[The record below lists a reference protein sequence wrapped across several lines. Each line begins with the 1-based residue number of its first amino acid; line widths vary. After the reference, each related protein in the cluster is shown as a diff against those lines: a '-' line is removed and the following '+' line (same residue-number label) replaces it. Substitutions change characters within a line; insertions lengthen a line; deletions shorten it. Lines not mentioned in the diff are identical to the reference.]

1 GTHAI
6 SGVRRRRTAR
16 RHRLLLRRRRCDHVV
31 GIELRP
37 PLDLGSTSMSAAP
50 TPPAEEELPTPVVQN
65 RRWIPRLVWVVPIAA
80 AVIGI
85 SLLIRNW
92 ENAGPRITI
101 SFLSGE
107 GVQVGKTLVKYR
119 DVAVGR
125 VSAVVLS
132 SDHQTVLVS
141 ADLSKD
147 ATSLLKAD
155 TQFWIVRPRIG
166 VGSVS
171 GLNTL
176 LSGVYIG
183 MKTGT
188 AALRERHFV
197 GLENP
202 PALSHGPHGRE
213 LELRAAGAGSLAIGA
228 PVYFRQFQV
237 GRVIDDNLLADGS
250 TRVTVFVKAPYDGF
264 VKPVTRF
271 WNASGIDVRLGAD
284 GLNVQTES
292 LAAVLA
298 GGLAFDDGPVEAVP
312 AAAGIPS
319 EFTLYK
325 NETEAM
331 APPDGDPR
339 YVRMRFA
346 QALRGLDV
354 GAPIEFVGVNIG
366 SVVAVDL
373 GYEPQDKSFPVIVTA
388 KVYPRR
394 MGTAYEVLVAQG
406 KTESEETL
414 AAFVG
419 TLVQRGLRAQPR
431 SASLLTGKLYVALD
445 FLPASPRVN
454 FDASDRPVEL
464 PTVNGSFQEL
474 EANIGRT
481 LKKMNDLPLEQIA
494 ADLHTDLRDLHETLS
509 ELHTRVL
516 PNAEDTLSALHRTL
530 DSADRTMDVESPLQR
545 GLNETFSETRSTLQ
559 AVRDLADY
567 LDRHPD
573 ALLRGRRPQ
582 KVPER
587 PAAPSSDAKP

>member
-1 GTHAI
+1 
-6 SGVRRRRTAR
+6 
-16 RHRLLLRRRRCDHVV
+16 
-31 GIELRP
+31 
-37 PLDLGSTSMSAAP
+37 MSATP
-50 TPPAEEELPTPVVQN
+50 TPPSEEELPTPAVQN

-85 SLLIRNW
+85 SLLIRNR
-92 ENAGPRITI
+92 ENQGPRITI

-119 DVAVGR
+119 DVTVGR
-125 VSAVVLS
+125 VSAVALTA
-132 SDHQTVLVS
+132 DHQTVVVS

-147 ATSLLKAD
+147 AASLLKAD

-171 GLNTL
+171 GLDTL

-188 AALRERHFV
+188 ASRRERQFV

-202 PALSHGPHGRE
+202 PALSHGPRGRE
-213 LELRAAGAGSLAIGA
+213 LQLHAARAGSLAIGA

-237 GRVIDDNLLADGS
+237 GRVIDENLLPDGS
-250 TRVTVFVKAPYDGF
+250 TRVTVFVEAPYDGF

-271 WNASGIDVRLGAD
+271 WNASGIDVTLGAD

-298 GGLAFDDGPVEAVP
+298 GGLAFDDGPIEALFF
-312 AAAGIPS
+312 AAGSVPG

-331 APPDGDPR
+331 APPDGDPH
-339 YVRMRFA
+339 YVRMQFA
-346 QALRGLDV
+346 QALRGLEV
-354 GAPIEFVGVNIG
+354 GAPVEFVGVNIG

-373 GYEPQDKSFPVIVTA
+373 GYESRDKSFPVIVTA
-388 KVYPRR
+388 KLYPRR
-394 MGTAYEVLVAQG
+394 MGRAYEVLAAQG

-419 TLVQRGLRAQPR
+419 TLVNRGLRAQPR
-431 SASLLTGKLYVALD
+431 AASLLTGKLYIALD
-445 FLPASPRVN
+445 FLPASPRAA
-454 FDASDRPVEL
+454 FDASIRPLEL
-464 PTVNGSFQEL
+464 PTVNGTFQEL
-474 EANIGRT
+474 EANVGR
-481 LKKMNDLPLEQIA
+481 LVKKVNDLPLEQIA
-494 ADLHTDLRDLHETLS
+494 ADLHTDLTDLHETLN

-516 PNAEDTLSALHRTL
+516 PNAEETLSALHNTL
-530 DSADRTMDVESPLQR
+530 DSAERTLDVDSPLQR
-545 GLNETFSETRSTLQ
+545 GLTDTLSESRSTLQ
-559 AVRDLADY
+559 AVRELADY

-582 KVPER
+582 KMPQR
-587 PAAPSSDAKP
+587 PAASSSDAKP

>member
-1 GTHAI
+1 V
-6 SGVRRRRTAR
+6 SGV
-16 RHRLLLRRRRCDHVV
+16 
-31 GIELRP
+31 
-37 PLDLGSTSMSAAP
+37 P
-50 TPPAEEELPTPVVQN
+50 TPPSEEELPTPAVQH
-65 RRWIPRLVWVVPIAA
+65 RSWIPRLVWVVPIIA

-92 ENAGPRITI
+92 QNEGPRITI

-125 VSAVVLS
+125 VSAVALS
-132 SDHQTVLVS
+132 ADHQTVVVS

-147 ATSLLKAD
+147 AASLLKAD

-171 GLNTL
+171 GLDTL

-197 GLENP
+197 GLEDP
-202 PALSHGPHGRE
+202 PALSHGPRGRE
-213 LELRAAGAGSLAIGA
+213 LQLHAARAGSLAIGA

-237 GRVIDDNLLADGS
+237 GRVIDENLLPDGS
-250 TRVTVFVKAPYDGF
+250 TRVTVFVDAPYDGF

-271 WNASGIDVRLGAD
+271 WNASGIDVKLGAD

-298 GGLAFDDGPVEAVP
+298 GGLAFDDGPIEALFFGTGGTP
-312 AAAGIPS
+312 G

-331 APPDGDPR
+331 APPDGDPH
-339 YVRMRFA
+339 YVRMRFS

-354 GAPIEFVGVNIG
+354 GAPVEFVGVNIG

-373 GYEPQDKSFPVIVTA
+373 GYERQDKSFPVIVTA
-388 KVYPRR
+388 KLYPRR
-394 MGTAYEVLVAQG
+394 MGQAYEVLAAQG
-406 KTESEETL
+406 QTESVETL

-419 TLVQRGLRAQPR
+419 TLVNRGLRAQPR
-431 SASLLTGKLYVALD
+431 SASLLTGKLYIALD
-445 FLPASPRVN
+445 FLPASPRAA
-454 FDASDRPVEL
+454 FDASIRPLEL
-464 PTVNGSFQEL
+464 PTVNGTFQEL
-474 EANIGRT
+474 EASVGRLVT
-481 LKKMNDLPLEQIA
+481 KVNNLPLEQIA
-494 ADLHTDLRDLHETLS
+494 ADLHTDLKDLHETLS
-509 ELHTRVL
+509 ELHTTVL
-516 PNAEDTLSALHRTL
+516 PSAVDTLSALHGTL
-530 DSADRTMDVESPLQR
+530 DSADRTLDVDSPLQR
-545 GLNETFSETRSTLQ
+545 GLIDTLSESRSTLQ
-559 AVRDLADY
+559 AVRELADY
-567 LDRHPD
+567 IDRHPD

-582 KVPER
+582 KTPQR
-587 PAAPSSDAKP
+587 PAASSSDVQP

>member
-1 GTHAI
+1 
-6 SGVRRRRTAR
+6 
-16 RHRLLLRRRRCDHVV
+16 
-31 GIELRP
+31 
-37 PLDLGSTSMSAAP
+37 MSAAP
-50 TPPAEEELPTPVVQN
+50 TPPSEEDLPTPAVRS

-92 ENAGPRITI
+92 ENAGPQITV
-101 SFLSGE
+101 SFQSGE
-107 GVQVGKTLVKYR
+107 GIQVGKTVLKYR
-119 DVAVGR
+119 DVTVGR

-132 SDHQTVLVS
+132 TDHQTVEVS
-141 ADLSKD
+141 ANLSKD
-147 ATSLLKAD
+147 AANLLKAD

-171 GLNTL
+171 GLDTL

-188 AALRERHFV
+188 ATLQERHFV

-202 PALSHGPHGRE
+202 PALSHGPRGRE
-213 LELRAAGAGSLAIGA
+213 LQLHAARAGSLGIGA
-228 PVYFRQFQV
+228 PVYFRRFQV
-237 GRVIDDNLLADGS
+237 GRVIDENLLPDGS
-250 TRVTVFVKAPYDGF
+250 TRVTVFVEAPYDGF

-271 WNASGIDVRLGAD
+271 WNASGINVKLGAD

-298 GGLAFDDGPVEAVP
+298 GGLAFDDGPTEAVP
-312 AAAGIPS
+312 AAANMPGE

-346 QALRGLDV
+346 QALRDLDV
-354 GAPIEFVGVNIG
+354 GAPVEFVGVNIG

-373 GYEPQDKSFPVIVTA
+373 GYDFQDKSFPVIVTA
-388 KVYPRR
+388 KVYPLR
-394 MGTAYEVLVAQG
+394 MGQAYEVLAARG
-406 KTESEETL
+406 HTESEETL

-419 TLVQRGLRAQPR
+419 TLVNRGLRAQPR
-431 SASLLTGKLYVALD
+431 SASLLTGKLYIALD
-445 FLPASPRVN
+445 FVPGAPRAA
-454 FDASDRPVEL
+454 FDASIRPLEL
-464 PTVNGSFQEL
+464 PTVNGTFQQL
-474 EANIGRT
+474 EAGVGR
-481 LKKMNDLPLEQIA
+481 LVKKVNDLPLEQIA
-494 ADLHTDLRDLHETLS
+494 ADLHTDLKDLHETLS
-509 ELHTRVL
+509 ELHTQVL
-516 PNAEDTLSALHRTL
+516 PNAVDTLSALHRTL
-530 DSADRTMDVESPLQR
+530 DSADRTLDAESPLQR
-545 GLNETFSETRSTLQ
+545 GLAETLLESRSTLQ
-559 AVRDLADY
+559 AVRELADY

-582 KVPER
+582 KVPQG
-587 PAAPSSDAKP
+587 PAAASSTEAKP

>member
-1 GTHAI
+1 
-6 SGVRRRRTAR
+6 
-16 RHRLLLRRRRCDHVV
+16 
-31 GIELRP
+31 
-37 PLDLGSTSMSAAP
+37 MSAAP
-50 TPPAEEELPTPVVQN
+50 TPPSAEELPTPAVQN

-92 ENAGPRITI
+92 ENAGPQITI

-119 DVAVGR
+119 DVTVGQ
-125 VSAVVLS
+125 VSSVVLS
-132 SDHQTVLVS
+132 ADHQTVVVT
-141 ADLSKD
+141 ANLSKD
-147 ATSLLKAD
+147 AAGLLKED
-155 TQFWIVRPRIG
+155 TQFWIVRPRFG

-171 GLNTL
+171 GLDTL

-188 AALRERHFV
+188 AARREHEFV

-202 PALSHGPHGRE
+202 PALAHGPHGRE
-213 LELRAAGAGSLAIGA
+213 LQLHAARVGSLSIGS

-237 GRVIDDNLLADGS
+237 GRVIDENLLPDGS
-250 TRVTVFVKAPYDGF
+250 TRVTAFVEAPYDGF

-271 WNASGIDVRLGAD
+271 WNASGIDVKLGAD
-284 GLNVQTES
+284 GLKVQTES

-298 GGLAFDDGPVEAVP
+298 GGLAFDDGPTEAAQ
-312 AAAGIPS
+312 AAAGIPGQ
-319 EFTLYK
+319 FTLYK

-331 APPDGDPR
+331 APPDGEPH

-354 GAPIEFVGVNIG
+354 GAPVEFVGVNIG
-366 SVVAVDL
+366 SVIAVDL
-373 GYEPQDKSFPVIVTA
+373 GYEPRDKSFPVIVTA
-388 KVYPRR
+388 KLYPRR
-394 MGTAYEVLVAQG
+394 MGDAYEILTAQG

-474 EANIGRT
+474 EANIGR
-481 LKKMNDLPLEQIA
+481 LVKKVNDLPLEQIA
-494 ADLHTDLRDLHETLS
+494 ADLHTDLTDLHETLS
-509 ELHTRVL
+509 ELHGRVL
-516 PNAEDTLSALHRTL
+516 PGAVDTLSALRGTLDTANRTL
-530 DSADRTMDVESPLQR
+530 DVESPLQR
-545 GLNETFSETRSTLQ
+545 GLTETLLEARSTLQ
-559 AVRDLADY
+559 AVRELADY
-567 LDRHPD
+567 IDRHPD

-582 KVPER
+582 KMPGR
-587 PAAPSSDAKP
+587 PAASSSEAKP

>member
-1 GTHAI
+1 
-6 SGVRRRRTAR
+6 
-16 RHRLLLRRRRCDHVV
+16 
-31 GIELRP
+31 
-37 PLDLGSTSMSAAP
+37 MSATP
-50 TPPAEEELPTPVVQN
+50 TPLSEEELPTPVVQN
-65 RRWIPRLVWVVPIAA
+65 RRWIPRLVWVVPIVA

-92 ENAGPRITI
+92 QNTGPRITI

-119 DVAVGR
+119 DVAIGR
-125 VSAVVLS
+125 VSAVALS
-132 SDHQTVLVS
+132 ADHQTVVVS

-147 ATSLLKAD
+147 AASLLKAD

-171 GLNTL
+171 GLDTL

-188 AALRERHFV
+188 ATFRARDFV

-202 PALSHGPHGRE
+202 PALSHGPRGRE
-213 LELRAAGAGSLAIGA
+213 LQLHAPRAGSLAIGA

-237 GRVIDDNLLADGS
+237 GRVIDENLLPDGS
-250 TRVTVFVKAPYDGF
+250 TRVTVFVDAPYDGF
-264 VKPVTRF
+264 VKPMTRF

-298 GGLAFDDGPVEAVP
+298 GGLAFDDGPTEVVP
-312 AAAGIPS
+312 VAAGILGD
-319 EFTLYK
+319 FTLYK

-331 APPDGDPR
+331 APPDGDPH
-339 YVRMRFA
+339 YVRMRFS
-346 QALRGLDV
+346 QALRGLEV
-354 GAPIEFVGVNIG
+354 GAPVEFVGVNIG
-366 SVVAVDL
+366 SVVAMDL
-373 GYEPQDKSFPVIVTA
+373 GYEPSNKSFPVIVTA
-388 KVYPRR
+388 KLYPRR
-394 MGTAYEVLVAQG
+394 MGQAYEALAAQG
-406 KTESEETL
+406 KTESVETL

-419 TLVQRGLRAQPR
+419 TLVNRGLRAQPR
-431 SASLLTGKLYVALD
+431 SASLLTGKLYIALD
-445 FLPASPRVN
+445 FLPARPRAV
-454 FDASDRPVEL
+454 FDASTRPLEL

-474 EANIGRT
+474 EANVGR
-481 LKKMNDLPLEQIA
+481 LVQKVNDLPLEKIT
-494 ADLHTDLRDLHETLS
+494 ADLHTDLNDLHETLS

-516 PNAEDTLSALHRTL
+516 PTAVDTLSALHGTL
-530 DSADRTMDVESPLQR
+530 DSADRTLDSESPLQR
-545 GLNETFSETRSTLQ
+545 GLAETLSESRSTLQ
-559 AVRDLADY
+559 AVREFADY

-582 KVPER
+582 KIPQK
-587 PAAPSSDAKP
+587 PASPSSDAKP

>member
-1 GTHAI
+1 
-6 SGVRRRRTAR
+6 
-16 RHRLLLRRRRCDHVV
+16 
-31 GIELRP
+31 
-37 PLDLGSTSMSAAP
+37 MSAAP
-50 TPPAEEELPTPVVQN
+50 TPPSEEELPTPAV
-65 RRWIPRLVWVVPIAA
+65 RSRTWIPRLVWVVPIAA

-85 SLLIRNW
+85 SLLIKNW
-92 ENAGPRITI
+92 ENEGPRITI

-119 DVAVGR
+119 DVTVGH

-132 SDHQTVLVS
+132 ADHQTVLVS

-147 ATSLLKAD
+147 AASLLKAD

-171 GLNTL
+171 GLDTL

-183 MKTGT
+183 MKTG
-188 AALRERHFV
+188 AATLHERQFV

-202 PALSHGPHGRE
+202 PALSHGPRGRE
-213 LELRAAGAGSLAIGA
+213 LQLHAARAGSLAIGA

-237 GRVIDDNLLADGS
+237 GRVIDENLLGDGS
-250 TRVTVFVKAPYDGF
+250 TRVTVFVEAPYDGF

-271 WNASGIDVRLGAD
+271 WNASGIDVKLGAD

-298 GGLAFDDGPVEAVP
+298 GGIAFDDGPTEAVL
-312 AAAGIPS
+312 AADDMQGD
-319 EFTLYK
+319 FTLYK

-331 APPDGDPR
+331 APPDGEPH
-339 YVRMRFA
+339 YVRMHFA

-354 GAPIEFVGVNIG
+354 GAPVEFVGVNIG

-373 GYEPQDKSFPVIVTA
+373 GYERQNKSFPVIVTA

-394 MGTAYEVLVAQG
+394 MGQAYAVLAAQG

-419 TLVQRGLRAQPR
+419 TLVNRGLRALPR
-431 SASLLTGKLYVALD
+431 SGSLLTGKLYIALD
-445 FLPASPRVN
+445 FLPATPRAA
-454 FDASDRPVEL
+454 FDASIRPLEL
-464 PTVNGSFQEL
+464 PTVNGTFQEL
-474 EANIGRT
+474 EANIGR
-481 LKKMNDLPLEQIA
+481 LVKKVNDLPLEQIV
-494 ADLHTDLRDLHETLS
+494 ADLHTDLKDLHETLS
-509 ELHTRVL
+509 ELHGRTL

-530 DSADRTMDVESPLQR
+530 DSADRTLDVESPLQR
-545 GLNETFSETRSTLQ
+545 GLAETLLESRSTLQ
-559 AVRDLADY
+559 AVRELADY

-582 KVPER
+582 KMPGQ
-587 PAAPSSDAKP
+587 PAAASSEAKP

>member
-1 GTHAI
+1 
-6 SGVRRRRTAR
+6 
-16 RHRLLLRRRRCDHVV
+16 
-31 GIELRP
+31 
-37 PLDLGSTSMSAAP
+37 MSAAS
-50 TPPAEEELPTPVVQN
+50 TPPSEEELPTPVVQN
-65 RRWIPRLVWVVPIAA
+65 RRWIPRLVWVVPIVA

-85 SLLIRNW
+85 SLLVRNW
-92 ENAGPRITI
+92 ENAGPRIRI

-119 DVAVGR
+119 DVTVGS
-125 VSAVVLS
+125 VSAVGLS
-132 SDHQTVLVS
+132 ADHQTVVVS
-141 ADLSKD
+141 ANLSKD
-147 ATSLLKAD
+147 AASLLKAD

-171 GLNTL
+171 GLDTL

-183 MKTGT
+183 MKTG
-188 AALRERHFV
+188 AATLSERHFI

-202 PALSHGPHGRE
+202 PALSHGPRGRE
-213 LELRAAGAGSLAIGA
+213 LQLHAARAGSLSVGA

-237 GRVIDDNLLADGS
+237 GRVIDENLLPDGS
-250 TRVTVFVKAPYDGF
+250 TRVTVFVDAPYDGF

-298 GGLAFDDGPVEAVP
+298 GGLAFDDGPTEVVP
-312 AAAGIPS
+312 AAANTPGE

-339 YVRMRFA
+339 YIRMRFA

-419 TLVQRGLRAQPR
+419 TMVNRGLRAQPR
-431 SASLLTGKLYVALD
+431 SASLLTGKLYIALD
-445 FLPASPRVN
+445 FLPASPRAA
-454 FDASDRPVEL
+454 FDASIRPLEL
-464 PTVNGSFQEL
+464 PTVNGTFQEL
-474 EANIGRT
+474 EASIGR
-481 LKKMNDLPLEQIA
+481 LVKKVNDLPLEQIA
-494 ADLHTDLRDLHETLS
+494 ADLHTDLKDLHETLS
-509 ELHTRVL
+509 ELHTQVL
-516 PNAEDTLSALHRTL
+516 PNAVDTLSALHRTL
-530 DSADRTMDVESPLQR
+530 DSADRTLDVESPLQR
-545 GLNETFSETRSTLQ
+545 SLTETLSESRSTLQ
-559 AVRDLADY
+559 AVRELADY

-582 KVPER
+582 KMPQR
-587 PAAPSSDAKP
+587 PAALSSDAKP

>member
-1 GTHAI
+1 
-6 SGVRRRRTAR
+6 
-16 RHRLLLRRRRCDHVV
+16 
-31 GIELRP
+31 
-37 PLDLGSTSMSAAP
+37 MSAAP
-50 TPPAEEELPTPVVQN
+50 TPPSAEELPTPAVQN

-92 ENAGPRITI
+92 ENAGPQITI

-119 DVAVGR
+119 DVTVGQ

-132 SDHQTVLVS
+132 ADHQTVVVT
-141 ADLSKD
+141 ANLSKD
-147 ATSLLKAD
+147 AAGLLKED
-155 TQFWIVRPRIG
+155 TQFWIVRPRFG

-171 GLNTL
+171 GLDTL

-188 AALRERHFV
+188 ATRREHEFV

-202 PALSHGPHGRE
+202 PALAHGPHGRE
-213 LELRAAGAGSLAIGA
+213 LQLHAARVGSLSIGS

-237 GRVIDDNLLADGS
+237 GRVIDENLLPDGS
-250 TRVTVFVKAPYDGF
+250 TRVTAFVEAPYDGF

-271 WNASGIDVRLGAD
+271 WNASGIDVKLGAD
-284 GLNVQTES
+284 GLKVQTES

-298 GGLAFDDGPVEAVP
+298 GGLAFDDGPTEVVS
-312 AAAGIPS
+312 AAAMPND
-319 EFTLYK
+319 FTLYK

-331 APPDGDPR
+331 APPDGEPH

-354 GAPIEFVGVNIG
+354 GAPVEFVGVNIG
-366 SVVAVDL
+366 SVIAVDL
-373 GYEPQDKSFPVIVTA
+373 GYERRDKSFPVVVTA
-388 KVYPRR
+388 KLYPRR
-394 MGTAYEVLVAQG
+394 MGDAYEILTAQG

-431 SASLLTGKLYVALD
+431 SASLLTGKLYIALD
-445 FLPASPRVN
+445 FLRTSPRVA

-474 EANIGRT
+474 EANIGR
-481 LKKMNDLPLEQIA
+481 LVKKVNDLPLEQIA
-494 ADLHTDLRDLHETLS
+494 ADLHTDLTDLHETLS
-509 ELHTRVL
+509 ELHGRVL
-516 PNAEDTLSALHRTL
+516 PSAVDTLSALRGTLDTANRTL
-530 DSADRTMDVESPLQR
+530 DVESPLQR
-545 GLNETFSETRSTLQ
+545 GLTETLLEARSTLQ
-559 AVRDLADY
+559 AVRELADY
-567 LDRHPD
+567 IDRHPD

-582 KVPER
+582 KMPGR
-587 PAAPSSDAKP
+587 PAASSSEAKP

>member
-1 GTHAI
+1 VSEA
-6 SGVRRRRTAR
+6 
-16 RHRLLLRRRRCDHVV
+16 
-31 GIELRP
+31 
-37 PLDLGSTSMSAAP
+37 SA
-50 TPPAEEELPTPVVQN
+50 TPPDEELPTPAVRN
-65 RRWIPRLVWVVPIAA
+65 RRWIPRLVWVVPLVA

-85 SLLIRNW
+85 SLLVRNW
-92 ENAGPRITI
+92 QNAGPRITI

-125 VSAVVLS
+125 VSAVVLN

-147 ATSLLKAD
+147 AASLVKAD

-166 VGSVS
+166 VGWAS
-171 GLNTL
+171 GLDTL

-183 MKTGT
+183 MKPGGSGT
-188 AALRERHFV
+188 SEREFA

-202 PALSHGPHGRE
+202 PALSHGPRGRE
-213 LELRAAGAGSLAIGA
+213 LQLHAARAGSLAIGA

-237 GRVIDDNLLADGS
+237 GRVIDENLLPDGS
-250 TRVTVFVKAPYDGF
+250 TRVSVFVEAPYDGF

-271 WNASGIDVRLGAD
+271 WNASGINVGLGAD
-284 GLNVQTES
+284 GLSVQTES

-298 GGLAFDDGPVEAVP
+298 GGLAFDDGPTEAVP
-312 AAAGIPS
+312 AVADMPG

-346 QALRGLDV
+346 QALRGLEV
-354 GAPIEFVGVNIG
+354 GAPVEFVGVNIG

-373 GYEPQDKSFPVIVTA
+373 GYERQNKSFPVIVTA
-388 KVYPRR
+388 KLYPRR
-394 MGTAYEVLVAQG
+394 MGQAYESLAAQG

-419 TLVQRGLRAQPR
+419 TMVDRGLRARPR
-431 SASLLTGKLYVALD
+431 PGSLLTGKLYIALD
-445 FLPASPRVN
+445 FLPASHRAA
-454 FDASDRPVEL
+454 FDASIRPLEL
-464 PTVNGSFQEL
+464 PTVNGTFEEL
-474 EANIGRT
+474 EAGIGRMV
-481 LKKMNDLPLEQIA
+481 KKVNDLPLEQIA
-494 ADLHTDLRDLHETLS
+494 ADLHTDLKDLHETLS

-516 PNAEDTLSALHRTL
+516 PNAVDTLSALHSTL
-530 DSADRTMDVESPLQR
+530 DSADRTLDVESPLQR
-545 GLNETFSETRSTLQ
+545 GLTETLSETRSTLQ
-559 AVRDLADY
+559 AVRELADY

-582 KVPER
+582 KMPGR
-587 PAAPSSDAKP
+587 PAASSSDAKP